1 MKSWAGKPVTRGMWL
16 ATLAVVG
23 LLLGAATVLITNA
36 IIDSHDAK
44 ASADRQQEGR
54 ALAIDVLCGAENG
67 VAVAGR
73 KVLAAELPGQ
83 HGPGLP
89 QSTQLAYA
97 QEVTNSVLQQ
107 AQVSDSRLVL
117 PDGQIDCKRLRVAA
131 RATHPSP

>member
-1 MKSWAGKPVTRGMWL
+1 VNRWLRRPVPFWMWL
-16 ATLAVVG
+16 ATCIVLGLIFAV
-23 LLLGAATVLITNA
+23 ATVFITNSV
-36 IIDSHDAK
+36 IDSHDAK
-44 ASADRQQEGR
+44 AAADRQQEGR

-73 KVLAAELPGQ
+73 KVLAAQLPGQ
-83 HGPGLP
+83 RGPGLP

-107 AQVSDSRLVL
+107 AQVHDPKLVL

-131 RATHPSP
+131 RATHTSP